1 MFLHLLISGVVI
13 SAITG
18 ALTASDVRLGFLVA
32 FCVCCVLVTIPL
44 SLRIAHLL
52 PVVTDE

>member
-1 MFLHLLISGVVI
+1 MYLHLSGVGI

-18 ALTASDVRLGFLVA
+18 ALTASDVRLDFLVA
-32 FCVCCVLVTIPL
+32 FCICCVLGTIPL

-52 PVVTDE
+52 PVGTEEH